1 MEINQTRPCH
11 LRIHL
16 FRLAPTPSKEQKSNQ
31 METKPNSL
39 RSRYPPFRS
48 LHPAK
53 ETRPSKIPNELI
65 QSAATRD
72 RARPNRIRR
81 ASEEVPKREFRFRI
95 RRPTRAPDPN
105 LPQLLETT
113 RASLENE
120 GGNNRRGKLPRRKES
135 GSAREGWGTH
145 RPPNRGLCRGRSSP
159 NRASVAADSGRPPP
173 PAARRTSDR
182 GLPPALAITARSSG
196 SVCSPGP
203 AAARLWGRGDGDGCP
218 TRVTA
223 SNYQRA
229 ERSWTPS
236 CAACRCSLGQ
246 ARLGGNRDA
255 LRPDPFI

>member
-39 RSRYPPFRS
+39 RSRYPPFGS

-135 GSAREGWGTH
+135 GSAREGGKELT
-145 RPPNRGLCRGRSSP
+145 GR
-159 NRASVAADSGRPPP
+159 RIGASVAAARRQIEPPSPRILGALRRPPP
-173 PAARRTSDR
+173 GCSMRSREMEKKCIRLAA
-182 GLPPALAITARSSG
+182 
-196 SVCSPGP
+196 
-203 AAARLWGRGDGDGCP
+203 
-218 TRVTA
+218 
-223 SNYQRA
+223 NKERA
-229 ERSWTPS
+229 EG
-236 CAACRCSLGQ
+236 AAIPR
-246 ARLGGNRDA
+246 GGGDA
-255 LRPDPFI
+255 PYSPYLRPRSPSWPGYHR

>member
-39 RSRYPPFRS
+39 RSRYPPFGS

-105 LPQLLETT
+105 LPQPLETT

-135 GSAREGWGTH
+135 GSARGVGNSPAAESGPLP
-145 RPPNRGLCRGRSSP
+145 RPLVAKSSLRRRGFWAPS
-159 NRASVAADSGRPPP
+159 AARR
-173 PAARRTSDR
+173 PAAR
-182 GLPPALAITARSSG
+182 
-196 SVCSPGP
+196 
-203 AAARLWGRGDGDGCP
+203 
-218 TRVTA
+218 
-223 SNYQRA
+223 
-229 ERSWTPS
+229 
-236 CAACRCSLGQ
+236 
-246 ARLGGNRDA
+246 
-255 LRPDPFI
+255 